1 MGYEFRIRFNNDD
14 PERLWEALKS
24 APEAIERLAPRP
36 AIEYRAPSTTG
47 PIPDATLEA
56 IKEGFYFCDH
66 GGEGRRFL
74 GMVVALL
81 SRNQCPV
88 TVEELEP

>member
-14 PERLWEALKS
+14 PAQLWEMLKS
-24 APEAIERLAPRP
+24 APEAAERRVPRP

-47 PIPDATLEA
+47 PIPDATLEFTSQ
-56 IKEGFYFCDH
+56 GLYFCVH

-74 GMVVALL
+74 GIVVALL
-81 SRNQCPV
+81 SRDHCPV
-88 TVEELEP
+88 TVEELEH